1 MHDNVFLELKTIVHY
16 PNRSGVRAQNM
27 HSTYLANKEKTYL
40 DCHKASRTGSHTSRR
55 TSRLLTRPWFP
66 RVTAVQSLSSCSV
79 GGQAARQ
86 LSALCPTLG
95 REAVRRSL
103 WTSASKERDGL
114 LRVDTATSIIG
125 DDRLLT
131 VLVVDRAAS
140 ARANRWPICASGND
154 DW

>member
-1 MHDNVFLELKTIVHY
+1 VPKFGKRRIQYVECVRTDAFHTGCHEMHDNVFLELKTIVHY

-55 TSRLLTRPWFP
+55 ASRLLTRPWCP

-103 WTSASKERDGL
+103 
-114 LRVDTATSIIG
+114 
-125 DDRLLT
+125 
-131 VLVVDRAAS
+131 
-140 ARANRWPICASGND
+140 
-154 DW
+154 

>member
-1 MHDNVFLELKTIVHY
+1 VPKFGKRRIQYVECVRTDAFRTGCHEMHDNVFLELKTIVHY

-55 TSRLLTRPWFP
+55 TSRLLTRPWCP

-103 WTSASKERDGL
+103 
-114 LRVDTATSIIG
+114 
-125 DDRLLT
+125 
-131 VLVVDRAAS
+131 
-140 ARANRWPICASGND
+140 
-154 DW
+154 